1 MAFGEYNFGT
11 SEADHTEGYLW
22 PPVLRFLLN
31 EKKRASGNKTR
42 LLDLGCGNGAFAR
55 KLATLGF
62 DVVGIDPSESGI
74 AQAKGVQSKVRFEV
88 GSAYD
93 DLLSIYG
100 EFDYVVS
107 LEVVEHLYSPKTYA
121 QNLARIL
128 RPGGFAIVS
137 TPYHGYLKNLVLAVS
152 NKMDHHFHALWEHG
166 HIKFWS
172 VRTLT
177 KLFENEGLKVE
188 QFGFAGRSRYLAKSM
203 FAVIRKPDSK

>member
-1 MAFGEYNFGT
+1 MGFGEYNFGS

-31 EKKRASGNKTR
+31 EQKRASGNKTR

-74 AQAKGVQSKVRFEV
+74 AQAKGVQSNVRFEV

-93 DLLSIYG
+93 DLLNIYG
-100 EFDYVVS
+100 EFDYIVS

-121 QNLARIL
+121 QNFARIL

-203 FAVIRKPDSK
+203 FAVIRKPDSQ